1 MNKLL
6 KNVNVIMSTYA
17 YEKWFLL
24 KNWKNNDKV
33 LQGATRNDK

>member
-1 MNKLL
+1 MNELL
-6 KNVNVIMSTYA
+6 KVSNTITTTYVLR
-17 YEKWFLL
+17 KWFLL